1 MKSKALVRLTM
12 KFIFVLLFLP
22 ASLGAQDAIRILA
35 IGNSFSADA
44 VESYLSPLAE
54 ADGVELIIGN
64 MYIGG
69 CSLETH
75 WKNAQGNLPAY
86 SYRKIV
92 NGELVITEN
101 IQLSTAIKDEKWDV
115 ITFQQVSSNSGQV
128 DTYFPYITNLLQYV
142 KDEAINPKMK
152 FALHQTWAYASNS
165 SHSGFVNYNNNQGQ
179 MYRAIVE
186 TVNHVAEQ
194 TKIEIIIPAGTAVQN
209 GRTSFIGDNFC
220 RDGYHLSLGIGRYTA
235 ACIWYEKLVQRHVI
249 GNPFVPEGM
258 SPIEA
263 TIAQHAASDA
273 VAEPN
278 DTTSLAHFSLTEKRK
293 LTSPVAIDSVSIPTI
308 LP

>member
-1 MKSKALVRLTM
+1 MKSNALVLVTIR
-12 KFIFVLLFLP
+12 FVFVLLFLP

-75 WKNAQGNLPAY
+75 WNNAQGNLPAY

-101 IQLSTAIKDEKWDV
+101 IQLSTVLKDEKWDV
-115 ITFQQVSSNSGQV
+115 ITFQQVSSNSGQM
-128 DTYFPYITNLLQYV
+128 DTYFPYLTNLLQYV
-142 KDEAINPKMK
+142 KDEAINPKVK

-165 SHSGFVNYNNNQGQ
+165 THSGFVNYNNNQEQ
-179 MYRAIVE
+179 MYRAIVA
-186 TVNHVAEQ
+186 TVNQVAEQ
-194 TKIEIIIPAGTAVQN
+194 TQIDIIIPAGTAVQN

-235 ACIWYEKLVQRHVI
+235 ACTWYEKLVQSHVI
-249 GNPFVPEGM
+249 GNPFVPQGM
-258 SPIEA
+258 SPTEA
-263 TIAQHAASDA
+263 SIAQHAAHAA
-273 VAEPN
+273 VSQPN
-278 DTTSLAHFSLTEKRK
+278 DTTSMSYFSMPKIKEFKPSESK
-293 LTSPVAIDSVSIPTI
+293 
-308 LP
+308 